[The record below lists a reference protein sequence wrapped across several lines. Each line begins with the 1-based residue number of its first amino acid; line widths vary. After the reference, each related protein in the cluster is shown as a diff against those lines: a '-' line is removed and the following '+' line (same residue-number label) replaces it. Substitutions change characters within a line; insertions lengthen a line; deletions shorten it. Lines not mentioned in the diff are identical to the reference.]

1 MDTLEG
7 LNFQKKGNS
16 AIVLDT
22 RRGVTK
28 TKYVG
33 LIHRKSF
40 SHGYTIC
47 PLVKRGLIFRTSIPK
62 RFKTVHSAEQWLL
75 NHAVAWDP
83 KRKYTPLNFLI
94 QYILTQESL
103 EAHIGILLL
112 QIIITQ
118 FILAIGLGGISLVVK
133 NPVLKIGL
141 FTLSVIFILTT
152 IFNTAILVRNNL

>member
-1 MDTLEG
+1 MNTLEG
-7 LNFQKKGNS
+7 LNFQRKGNS

-62 RFKTVHSAEQWLL
+62 RFKTAHSAEQWLL

-83 KRKYTPLNFLI
+83 QRKYTPLNFII
-94 QYILTQESL
+94 QHVLTQASL
-103 EAHIGILLL
+103 ESYMRNLLL
-112 QIIITQ
+112 QIVITQ
-118 FILAIGLGGISLVVK
+118 FILALGLVCVTVLIE
-133 NPVLKIGL
+133 NPVLKIVL
-141 FTLSVIFILTT
+141 FIISAIFFFST
-152 IFNTAILVRNNL
+152 IFNIIVLMRNNL